1 MRDSDIYQNGGC
13 CFYSD
18 CLTCP
23 FPECLIDTYPSVL
36 PELRKVE
43 AKELARQGK
52 SVAEIAE
59 ALGVSR
65 MQANRYVT
73 TDA

>member
-13 CFYSD
+13 CFYPD

-36 PELRKVE
+36 SELRKVE

-59 ALGVSR
+59 ALDVSR

-73 TDA
+73 SDA